1 MASAPPPSEAAPS
14 DAKATVTT
22 GAVEVS
28 APPPISSPTP
38 GSPSRR
44 GSLPS
49 RGAPPS
55 PLRSASAA
63 AAAALYAV
71 TEMVDGADGYAASN
85 IFSSASRMA
94 YTWDDLLLLPG
105 EGAPVDHRLSLGQ
118 HARVA
123 WYVWRAPCLILPPS
137 GFIDFGTEEVSLGSR
152 ITRRITLNTP
162 LVSSPM
168 DTVTEHRCVLN
179 MWRVVAW
186 DVESDPALCIPPS
199 LAGWPLQVS
208 VQQRVLLRRT
218 IRARALWIALGAP
231 VAVALNG
238 GIGIIHYNNTVEEQ
252 VNEVSIVKKF
262 ENGFI
267 NQPMCISP
275 TTTIGEVQLMKERNG
290 FGGYPVTTD
299 GKLGSRL
306 LGIVTDRDYDFR
318 EDPDTP
324 ISEIMTTEVVVGI
337 QGISLKEVRAGPRR
351 HAPRA

>member
-1 MASAPPPSEAAPS
+1 MPVILNFFVVHVRELEDLKRLTPSRRLEALRFFADRGEGPRDNCPRTNRKETEANRYEMASAPPPSEAAPS

-186 DVESDPALCIPPS
+186 EVESDPSFCIPPS
-199 LAGWPLQVS
+199 LRMAIASKCAAARVAASHHPRTRTLDCSGCARGSGPQRRHRHHPLQ
-208 VQQRVLLRRT
+208 QH
-218 IRARALWIALGAP
+218 G
-231 VAVALNG
+231 
-238 GIGIIHYNNTVEEQ
+238 
-252 VNEVSIVKKF
+252 
-262 ENGFI
+262 
-267 NQPMCISP
+267 
-275 TTTIGEVQLMKERNG
+275 
-290 FGGYPVTTD
+290 
-299 GKLGSRL
+299 
-306 LGIVTDRDYDFR
+306 
-318 EDPDTP
+318 
-324 ISEIMTTEVVVGI
+324 
-337 QGISLKEVRAGPRR
+337 
-351 HAPRA
+351 